1 MGMMMLALVGF
12 SLLLLLISIFQKD
25 RYKELR
31 EEVDQFTLQQVQE
44 LYKLKKKI
52 KILEEELL
60 LGDDGFSK
68 AADPVNKRRREI
80 HEIIKN
86 QVWAL
91 AQQGKPIEQIAS
103 QSSLAAE
110 EVYAILK
117 EYADRGK
124 NHE

>member
-1 MGMMMLALVGF
+1 MGMMMLALVGL
-12 SLLLLLISIFQKD
+12 SLVLLLISIFQKD

-60 LGDDGFSK
+60 LGDDYFSTT
-68 AADPVNKRRREI
+68 ADPVNKSRREI

-103 QSSLAAE
+103 QSSLAAK

-124 NHE
+124 NNE